1 MKRFNVTGL
10 CVPHKHYMVDISDK
24 LAKIEDLIDKECYF
38 TINRARQFGKTT
50 TLAALERI
58 LNDQYVVASI
68 SFEGLGNESFSSA
81 AVFINEFLELMR
93 EALQFSSA
101 EDGYGEEWVNK
112 NVITFSQLSRHIALM
127 CKDKKVVLMIDEVD
141 KASNNQV
148 FLDFLSVLRKKFLAR
163 ENGKD
168 YTFHSVVLAGVYDI
182 KNIKLKMMLDGK
194 HIPANVENKV
204 YNSPW
209 NIAVNFRVDM
219 SFNPN
224 EIASMLA
231 AYEDDHHT
239 GMCTESI
246 SEEIY
251 TFTSG
256 YPFLVSRICQC
267 IDEELNRNWTIA
279 GVQSAVKTLINEKN
293 TLFDDLSKNLENN
306 EKLYRL
312 IYDVLIVGEQRLYSA
327 GNPTV
332 DLASMYG
339 IIKESNRNVIISNKV
354 YEIIICDYFIS
365 KDEETNRQITG
376 VLQHDVVRDGIFD
389 MELCLSK
396 FAEYYAEIFNEHD
409 VKFLE
414 RHGRLLFLSYLK
426 PLINGQ
432 GFYHIESEFTD
443 LRRMDLVVDFGR
455 QQFII
460 ELKVWRGKQY
470 LAEAYEQLCA
480 YLDSKNIDK
489 GYLITFDIR
498 KKSNR
503 TRKSEWVE
511 VSGKSIF
518 DVMV

>member
-1 MKRFNVTGL
+1 
-10 CVPHKHYMVDISDK
+10 MVDISDK
-24 LAKIEDLIDKECYF
+24 LVKIEDLIDRECYF
-38 TINRARQFGKTT
+38 TLNRARQYGKTT
-50 TLAALERI
+50 TLAALERR

-81 AVFINEFLELMR
+81 AVFISEFLELVR

-101 EDGYGEEWVNK
+101 VEGYAAEWADA
-112 NVITFSQLSRHIALM
+112 NVTTFSLLSRHITSM

-141 KASNNQV
+141 RASNNQV

-163 ENGKD
+163 ENSKD

-182 KNIKLKMMLDGK
+182 KNIKLKMMHEGTHVPIDT
-194 HIPANVENKV
+194 ENKV

-209 NIAVNFRVDM
+209 NIAVNFRIDM

-224 EIASMLA
+224 EIASMLV
-231 AYEDDHHT
+231 AYENDHHT
-239 GMCTESI
+239 GMSIESI
-246 SEEIY
+246 SDEIY
-251 TFTSG
+251 TYTCG

-267 IDEELNRNWTIA
+267 IDEELNRNWTSD
-279 GVQSAVKTLINEKN
+279 GVQIAVRALVNEKN

-327 GNPTV
+327 GNPIV
-332 DLASMYG
+332 DMGNMFG
-339 IIKESNRNVIISNKV
+339 IIKESNRYVIVSNKV

-376 VLQHDVVRDGIFD
+376 VLQHDIVRDGIFD
-389 MELCLSK
+389 MELCLCK
-396 FAEYYAEIFNEHD
+396 FAEHYAEIFNEHD
-409 VKFLE
+409 VEFLE

-426 PLINGQ
+426 PLVNGQ
-432 GFYHIESEFTD
+432 GFYHIESQFTD
-443 LRRMDLVVDFGR
+443 LRRMDVVVDFGR

-470 LAEAYEQLCA
+470 QAEAYEQLCA
-480 YLDSKNIDK
+480 YLESKYTDK
-489 GYLITFDIR
+489 GYLITFDFR
-498 KKSNR
+498 KKAN
-503 TRKSEWVE
+503 KAQKAEWIE
-511 VSGKSIF
+511 VNGKSIF